1 MNYLCTSKA
10 QARSPDDG
18 YVVSPLKI
26 AACARAVEK
35 PDFAAVLNSF
45 VNVGFHS
52 SGHAG
57 ITVTV
62 DKVCGPSV
70 FAVPGYAR
78 QCR

>member
-1 MNYLCTSKA
+1 MWCLRSKL
-10 QARSPDDG
+10 QI
-18 YVVSPLKI
+18 VVW
-26 AACARAVEK
+26 AVEK
-35 PDFAAVLNSF
+35 PDFAAVLNAF
-45 VNVGFHS
+45 VNVGLRS

-62 DKVCGPSV
+62 DKVCGPSM